1 MYVNILHGKQMQYI
15 PCEKRA
21 TVKRVVYI
29 TKRLMVNLVCFYSV
43 VGRRRGILR
52 LLKDLLE

>member
-1 MYVNILHGKQMQYI
+1 MLHGKQMQYI

-29 TKRLMVNLVCFYSV
+29 TKRLMVNLVCHYSV
-43 VGRRRGILR
+43 VGRSRGILR